1 MLEFPTY
8 GPKVIAGQHPL
19 DDGALQSRI
28 ITENMGIISEG
39 RKHKPYLP
47 KCFWKDGADLQGRLL
62 KWGRRVGEIHHK
74 NVMKQMPDALDGRA
88 QQVMLP
94 LFALTPGKHR
104 RQLETLA
111 NRYVTY
117 VARETADTDDVA
129 VLCALLDMKSP
140 ARFYPGDVADKV
152 NKSREPYGQSETMSP
167 HRAGKCL
174 SRLGFEKATRT
185 KRGIPFV
192 ARKDQISDLAKDFG
206 QAAIE

>member
-1 MLEFPTY
+1 NLTYRPENFACATAAVLFRLVGQNGGCTLLLDETDARPNRDVLDVLRNGFSQGGSVRRCAPPQQDYEVLEFPTY

-94 LFALTPGKHR
+94 LF
-104 RQLETLA
+104 
-111 NRYVTY
+111 
-117 VARETADTDDVA
+117 
-129 VLCALLDMKSP
+129 
-140 ARFYPGDVADKV
+140 
-152 NKSREPYGQSETMSP
+152 
-167 HRAGKCL
+167 
-174 SRLGFEKATRT
+174 
-185 KRGIPFV
+185 
-192 ARKDQISDLAKDFG
+192 
-206 QAAIE
+206 